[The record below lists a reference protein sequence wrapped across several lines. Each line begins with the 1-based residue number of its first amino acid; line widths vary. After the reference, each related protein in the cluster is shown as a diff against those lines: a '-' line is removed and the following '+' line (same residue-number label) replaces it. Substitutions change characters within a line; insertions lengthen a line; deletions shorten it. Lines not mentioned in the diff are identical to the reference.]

1 VGFAETAQKFEDE
14 ALATLVEVMRDKG
27 ASPNARAR
35 CASEIIDRARGKAV
49 PAAEQPHRDFVP
61 LAERIKW
68 YARRDAIEAAEGKI
82 YD

>member
-1 VGFAETAQKFEDE
+1 MGFAETAQKFEDE

-35 CASEIIDRARGKAV
+35 CASENDQARGKAV
-49 PAAEQPHRDFVP
+49 SAAEQPHRDFVP

-82 YD
+82 NH